1 MSAEIVACPSC
12 GARNRVPRASSGS
25 PRCAKCHADLP
36 WLVNASDAD
45 FDEAIETNRLVMV
58 DLWAAWC
65 GPCRMIAPI
74 LETLSRDFAG
84 SLKVVKVD
92 VDGSPMVSQR
102 FRATSIP
109 MLVFLRRGEV
119 VDTVVG
125 AQPERV
131 LRDAVQRLARAAS
144 GT

>member
-1 MSAEIVACPSC
+1 M
-12 GARNRVPRASSGS
+12 ASTGR
-25 PRCAKCHADLP
+25 PRCAKCHVDLP
-36 WLVNASDAD
+36 WLVDATDAD
-45 FDEAIETNRLVMV
+45 FDAAIDTGRLVLV

-65 GPCRMIAPI
+65 GPCRMVAPI

-84 SLKVVKVD
+84 TLKVVKVD
-92 VDGSPMVSQR
+92 VDRSPAVSQR
-102 FRATSIP
+102 FRASSIP

-131 LRDAVQRLARAAS
+131 LREVVQRLVA
-144 GT
+144 